1 VHPADRPRPRGP
13 AGRRGSPR
21 RGKLIQAL
29 RWQLT
34 RNHDPQKKAAEAGL
48 REWLRRKGR
57 KIPDELREEPT
68 QPPTLDADLVPVWE
82 AWAVLMDGRNVS
94 DGEGLSWLE
103 LSRWCEDHGIE
114 GASRRRWCRLLK
126 AMDRAYVAHIS
137 EVHSGR
143 GSRTGSGRAPDGAG
157 RGAGEAGDRLG
168 Q

>member
-1 VHPADRPRPRGP
+1 
-13 AGRRGSPR
+13 
-21 RGKLIQAL
+21 
-29 RWQLT
+29 
-34 RNHDPQKKAAEAGL
+34 
-48 REWLRRKGR
+48 LRRKGR

-103 LSRWCEDHGIE
+103 

-137 EVHSGR
+137 EVHNGR